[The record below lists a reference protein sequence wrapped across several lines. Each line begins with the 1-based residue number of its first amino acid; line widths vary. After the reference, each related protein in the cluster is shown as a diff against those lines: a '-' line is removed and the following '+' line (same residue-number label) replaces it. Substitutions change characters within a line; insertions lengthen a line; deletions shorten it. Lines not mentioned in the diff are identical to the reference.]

1 MESELGPQEPAGILG
16 AGGADFCA
24 HYMDGALDLD
34 SHAGFESVHTLF
46 SLAATHSAHL
56 LVCLGVKRVSKTPY
70 SG

>member
-1 MESELGPQEPAGILG
+1 MESVLRPQEPTSVMGTG
-16 AGGADFCA
+16 RADFGA
-24 HYMDGALDLD
+24 HYVDGALDLD

-46 SLAATHSAHL
+46 SLAAMNSADL

>member
-1 MESELGPQEPAGILG
+1 MESVLRPQQPTSVMGT
-16 AGGADFCA
+16 GGADFCT

-46 SLAATHSAHL
+46 SLAAMNSADL

>member
-1 MESELGPQEPAGILG
+1 MESVLRPQEPAGILG
-16 AGGADFCA
+16 TGGADFGA
-24 HYMDGALDLD
+24 HYVDGALDLD

-46 SLAATHSAHL
+46 SPAATHSAHL